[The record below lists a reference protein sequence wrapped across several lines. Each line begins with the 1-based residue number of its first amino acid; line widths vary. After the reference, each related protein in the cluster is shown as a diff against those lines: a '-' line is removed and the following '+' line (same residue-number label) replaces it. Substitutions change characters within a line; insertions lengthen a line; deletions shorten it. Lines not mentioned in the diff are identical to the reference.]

1 MTCGY
6 GSEAV
11 LVDVDL
17 AVHRGEFIGIV
28 GPSGAGKTTA
38 LRVLSGSLRV
48 AHGSVTRRPGL
59 RMAYVPQVE
68 TINWSFPVT
77 VRECLLM
84 ARVNGRRLP
93 WASRAERAQIEA
105 VLAQLDIG
113 ELADRHIRELSGGQ
127 QQRVFI
133 ARALVGEPELLL
145 MDEPTSGV
153 DVRLRHEILHLLDE
167 LNDRGLAIV
176 LSTHDLNGIAAH
188 LPRVVCLNRRVIGD
202 GVPHDVLT
210 TDVLERTYGA
220 SMEVLVHGGMPVVVD
235 NFRHHTPHEH
245 PHPHPHHAW
254 RWRRARPCAR
264 PRRGPCA
271 RRGAEVIDEL
281 LRPFDFEFFRNGLI
295 VATMAGALCGAIG
308 VYVVLKGMSYIGH
321 GLSHAIFGGFAASS
335 LLGVNYLLGAGLWG
349 VVSALMINA
358 VTRRRIIGSDAAI
371 GVITTAS
378 FALGLALF
386 ALFGTSGRSFD
397 AALFG
402 SILGVGT
409 DDVIAI
415 FVVSILAGVLIFLR
429 YRALLFT
436 TFDPEVAD
444 VAGVNTARMDALLM
458 VVLAGSILATMQ
470 VLGVT
475 LIAAALV
482 IPAAVARMLT
492 NSFARMLQLA
502 TGIGA
507 VCGFVGMNLS
517 YHLDVQSGPTIVLV
531 AATLFA
537 AVFVFTGFTGRR
549 RTAGLAAS

>member
-1 MTCGY
+1 M
-6 GSEAV
+6 
-11 LVDVDL
+11 
-17 AVHRGEFIGIV
+17 
-28 GPSGAGKTTA
+28 
-38 LRVLSGSLRV
+38 
-48 AHGSVTRRPGL
+48 
-59 RMAYVPQVE
+59 
-68 TINWSFPVT
+68 
-77 VRECLLM
+77 
-84 ARVNGRRLP
+84 
-93 WASRAERAQIEA
+93 
-105 VLAQLDIG
+105 
-113 ELADRHIRELSGGQ
+113 
-127 QQRVFI
+127 
-133 ARALVGEPELLL
+133 
-145 MDEPTSGV
+145 
-153 DVRLRHEILHLLDE
+153 
-167 LNDRGLAIV
+167 
-176 LSTHDLNGIAAH
+176 
-188 LPRVVCLNRRVIGD
+188 
-202 GVPHDVLT
+202 
-210 TDVLERTYGA
+210 
-220 SMEVLVHGGMPVVVD
+220 
-235 NFRHHTPHEH
+235 
-245 PHPHPHHAW
+245 
-254 RWRRARPCAR
+254 
-264 PRRGPCA
+264 
-271 RRGAEVIDEL
+271 IDEF
-281 LRPFDFEFFRNGLI
+281 LRPFDFEFFRNGLL
-295 VATMAGALCGAIG
+295 VATMSGALCGAIG

-335 LLGVNYLLGAGLWG
+335 LLGINYLLGAGVWG
-349 VVSALMINA
+349 VVSALMING

-402 SILGVGT
+402 SILGVGF

-415 FVVSILAGVLIFLR
+415 FVVSILAAVLIFLR

-507 VCGFVGMNLS
+507 VCGFAGMNLS
-517 YHLDVQSGPTIVLV
+517 YHLDIQSGPTIVLV

-537 AVFVFTGFTGRR
+537 LVFVVAGATGRR
-549 RTAGLAAS
+549 RAAAIAAPVPGGPAPLPVRAD